1 MKRTI
6 FILLLISAVML
17 AFSACGM
24 RKPRIEDYEW
34 KMRTIAHIE
43 GEQLV
48 YDAVAEE
55 STTHPEAKIIEM
67 TLVAKDGKITIT
79 DVTNNKTYKGTYT
92 VSGRNPEGTDYHI
105 TIDGNSGYAGVA
117 MTTYADGL
125 EEPTLPINL
134 DGYSMYFY
142 AEPKQ

>member
-1 MKRTI
+1 MRKTI
-6 FILLLISAVML
+6 TILLLVTTMIFAI
-17 AFSACGM
+17 SACGIG
-24 RKPRIEDYEW
+24 KVKIEDYEW
-34 KMRTIAHIE
+34 KMRTIIHAEDNQVI
-43 GEQLV
+43 

-55 STTHPEAKIIEM
+55 STAHPEAKIIEM

-79 DVTNNKTYKGTYT
+79 DITNNKTYEGTYT

-105 TIDGNSGYAGVA
+105 TIDGKSGYAGVA
-117 MTTYADGL
+117 MTTYADGS

-142 AEPKQ
+142 SDSK

>member
-24 RKPRIEDYEW
+24 RRPKIEDYEW

-67 TLVAKDGKITIT
+67 TLVAKDGKITIN
-79 DVTNNKTYKGTYT
+79 DYTNGKTYGGTYT
-92 VSGRNPEGTDYHI
+92 VSGKNPKGTDYHI
-105 TIDGNSGYAGVA
+105 TIDGKAGYAGVA
-117 MTTYADGL
+117 MTTYADGTK
-125 EEPTLPINL
+125 EATLPITL
-134 DGYSMYFY
+134 GGYSMYFY
-142 AEPKQ
+142 AE

>member
-1 MKRTI
+1 MKKI
-6 FILLLISAVML
+6 ISILLLATTLIFAL
-17 AFSACGM
+17 SACGM
-24 RKPRIEDYEW
+24 GKPKIEDYEW

-48 YDAVAEE
+48 YDAAEE
-55 STTHPEAKIIEM
+55 STAHPEAKIIEM

-79 DVTNNKTYKGTYT
+79 DITNGKTYEGTYT

-105 TIDGNSGYAGVA
+105 TIDGKSGYAGVA
-117 MTTYADGL
+117 MTSYADGS
-125 EEPTLPINL
+125 EEPTLPISL

-142 AEPKQ
+142 AK

>member
-1 MKRTI
+1 MKKI
-6 FILLLISAVML
+6 VSILLLAATLMFAL
-17 AFSACGM
+17 SACGM
-24 RKPRIEDYEW
+24 EKPKIEDYEW

-48 YDAVAEE
+48 YDAAAEE
-55 STTHPEAKIIEM
+55 STAHPEAKIIDM

-79 DVTNNKTYKGTYT
+79 DVTNNNTYEGTYT

-105 TIDGNSGYAGVA
+105 TIDGKSGYAGVA

-142 AEPKQ
+142 AQ

>member
-1 MKRTI
+1 MKKI
-6 FILLLISAVML
+6 ISILLLTTML
-17 AFSACGM
+17 LLTLSACGTE
-24 RKPRIEDYEW
+24 KPKIEDYEW
-34 KMRTIAHIE
+34 KMRMIMHAE
-43 GEQLV
+43 DNQVV

-55 STTHPEAKIIEM
+55 SSTHPEAKIIEM

-79 DVTNNKTYKGTYT
+79 DITNNKTYEGTYI

-105 TIDGNSGYAGVA
+105 TIDGKTGYAGVA

-125 EEPTLPINL
+125 EEPTLPISL